1 MSFQDTCPS
10 CPWRLSS
17 SAGKLRNIPRIWS
30 AFWPFFPR
38 FSRMFR
44 RIFLAVSVVLTATP
58 GLAGGSMAPE
68 VRIIRVNPPASIR
81 RMDEWNARKKEIARQ
96 DRAAEKS
103 AEKSQRA
110 AERRALEADKAYYKR
125 LEADRKSRDKKKKQ
139 SENFHTNIYRP
150 DVSRLQQPS
159 GRTFRANEKI

>member
-1 MSFQDTCPS
+1 MSFWETCPS
-10 CPWRLSS
+10 YRWHLSR
-17 SAGKLRNIPRIWS
+17 SAGNLRSFPRNS
-30 AFWPFFPR
+30 SGFPPFFPR

-44 RIFLAVSVVLTATP
+44 RIFLAVSVVFTATP

-81 RMDEWNARKKEIARQ
+81 RADEWNARKKEIARQ

-125 LEADRKSRDKKKKQ
+125 LEADRKSRDKKKK
-139 SENFHTNIYRP
+139 
-150 DVSRLQQPS
+150 
-159 GRTFRANEKI
+159 